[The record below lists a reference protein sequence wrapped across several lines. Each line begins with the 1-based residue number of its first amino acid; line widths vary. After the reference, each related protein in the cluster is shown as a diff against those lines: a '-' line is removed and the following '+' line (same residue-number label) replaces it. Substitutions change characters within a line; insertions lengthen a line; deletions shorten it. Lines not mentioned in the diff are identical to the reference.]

1 MSIKFKKPELLAPA
15 GSLEKLKIAFEYGAD
30 AVYFGGEEFSLRA
43 AAKNF
48 SYEDMKE
55 GVKIAHGLGKKIYCT
70 VNIMPRNE
78 ELDRL
83 PDFLKNLE
91 EIGIDAV
98 LVSDL
103 GVLSMVK
110 KHSDLPIHI
119 STQANTINY
128 EACNMW
134 ESLGA
139 ERVVLAREC
148 SLKEIKEIRNNISK
162 KLEIEVFIHGSMCI
176 SYSGRCLLSSYMT
189 GRDSN
194 RGLCTQSCRW
204 NYALMEAKRPNQ
216 YFPIEED
223 SKGTYIMNSKD
234 LCMIEYIPELM
245 NAGISSLKIEGRN
258 KSEYYVAI
266 IIRAYRKAIDLFY
279 KDPENYKLP
288 SEIYNEVYKVSH
300 REYYTGFFFD
310 EPKSDGIIY
319 NTNDHVREYDM
330 VAIIQE
336 YNEETQIALCKQRN
350 KFVLGDVVE
359 ILSPDSSG
367 ESFVIEELYDEDGKV
382 IESCPHPGMIFRLKI
397 PFMVLRNSF
406 IRKKIVW
413 LITKVLY
420 SN

>member
-1 MSIKFKKPELLAPA
+1 MINKVKRPELLAPA
-15 GSLEKLKIAFEYGAD
+15 GSLEKLKIAFQYGAD
-30 AVYFGGEEFSLRA
+30 AVYFGGEVFSLRA

-48 SYEDMKE
+48 SYKDMKE
-55 GVKIAHGLGKKIYCT
+55 GIDIAHSLGKKMYCT
-70 VNIMPRNE
+70 VNVMPRNE
-78 ELDRL
+78 ELEML
-83 PDFLKNLE
+83 PKFLKELE
-91 EIGIDAV
+91 KIGIDAV

-110 KHSDLPIHI
+110 KHSNLPIHI

-162 KLEIEVFIHGSMCI
+162 ELELEVFVHGAMCI
-176 SYSGRCLLSSYMT
+176 SYSGRCLLSSYMA

-194 RGLCTQSCRW
+194 RGSCAQSCRW
-204 NYALMEAKRPNQ
+204 KYSLMEEKRPNQ
-216 YFPIEED
+216 YFQVEED

-234 LCMIEYIPELM
+234 LCMIEHIPELI

-266 IIRAYRKAIDLFY
+266 IVNAYRKAIDLYY

-288 SEIYNEVYKVSH
+288 KEIYEEVYKVSH

-310 EPKSDGIIY
+310 QPNQEGIIY
-319 NTNDHVREYDM
+319 NTNDHVKEYDV
-330 VAIIQE
+330 VAIVHE
-336 YNEETQIALCKQRN
+336 YNEKTQSALCRQRN
-350 KFVLGDVVE
+350 KFSLFDKVE
-359 ILSPDSSG
+359 ILSPNSMG
-367 ESFVIEELYDEDGKV
+367 ESFVITELFNEEGEP
-382 IESCPHPGMIFRLKI
+382 IEACPHPGMMCIVKI
-397 PFMVLRNSF
+397 PFAVEKGSF
-406 IRKKIVW
+406 LRKKLV
-413 LITKVLY
+413 
-420 SN
+420 

>member
-1 MSIKFKKPELLAPA
+1 MMNKLKKPELLAPA
-15 GSLEKLKIAFEYGAD
+15 GSLEKLKVAFEYGAD
-30 AVYFGGEEFSLRA
+30 AVYFGGEIFSLRA

-48 SYEDMKE
+48 SYEDMRE
-55 GVKIAHGLGKKIYCT
+55 GVKIAHSLGKKMYCT
-70 VNIMPRNE
+70 VNVMPRNE
-78 ELDRL
+78 ELERL
-83 PDFLKNLE
+83 PEFLKSLE

-110 KHSDLPIHI
+110 KHSKLPIHI

-128 EACNMW
+128 EACNIW

-148 SLKEIKEIRNNISK
+148 SLKEIKEIRNNISEE
-162 KLEIEVFIHGSMCI
+162 LELEVFIHGSMCI
-176 SYSGRCLLSSYMT
+176 SYSGRCLLSSYMA

-194 RGLCTQSCRW
+194 RGSCAQSCRW
-204 NYALMEAKRPNQ
+204 NYALMEAKRPNE

-266 IIRAYRKAIDLFY
+266 IINAYRKAIDLY
-279 KDPENYKLP
+279 YSDPENYELP
-288 SEIYNEVYKVSH
+288 REIYEEVYKVSH

-310 EPKSDGIIY
+310 EPKKEGIIY
-319 NTNDHVREYDM
+319 NTNDHVREYDV
-330 VAIIQE
+330 VAIVHE

-350 KFVLGDVVE
+350 KFVLGDKVE
-359 ILSPDSSG
+359 ILSPNSFG
-367 ESFVIEELYDEDGKV
+367 ESFVVTELYNEEGEA
-382 IESCPHPGMIFRLKI
+382 IEGCPHPGMMCRVKI
-397 PFMVLRNSF
+397 PFMVERNSF
-406 IRKKIVW
+406 IRKK
-413 LITKVLY
+413 LVL
-420 SN
+420 